1 METPVVM
8 VPGYLQNGNYFI
20 FRSNG
25 EEIQIDSFNRFVS
38 HQLTNIEMQF
48 INDNYPF
55 IDIEKFTIKKKIF

>member
-8 VPGYLQNGNYFI
+8 VPAYVSNGNYFI

-25 EEIQIDSFNRFVS
+25 EEVQIDSFNRFVS